1 MRSKA
6 VITLDDA
13 KKLLEAAEAE
23 AVANKWKVVIAILD
37 DGGHLVALHR
47 MDGTRP
53 GNPDIAIRKAR
64 TAAMTL
70 RPSEVWERRVLQGR
84 TSMLSMPLL
93 TVQGG
98 LPIFID
104 GDCIGAIGVSG
115 VQSHEDDRIAMV
127 AIRSVFPNAKTTQ
140 AGEEKD

>member
-53 GNPDIAIRKAR
+53 GNPDIAIRKAS

-70 RPSEVWERRVLQGR
+70 RPSKVWETRVLQGR

-115 VQSHEDDRIAMV
+115 VQSHQDDQVAMA
-127 AIRSVFPNAKTTQ
+127 AIRRVFPDAKTTQ
-140 AGEEKD
+140 AGEEND

>member
-23 AVANKWKVVIAILD
+23 AIKNNWNVVIAILD

-47 MDGTRP
+47 MDRTRP

-70 RPSEVWERRVLQGR
+70 RPSNVWERRVLQGR

-115 VQSHEDDRIAMV
+115 VKSHEDEQIAMV
-127 AIRSVFPNAKTTQ
+127 AIRHVFPDARTTQ
-140 AGEEKD
+140 VGEEND

>member
-23 AVANKWKVVIAILD
+23 AVANHWKVVIAILD

-47 MDGTRP
+47 MDRTRP
-53 GNPDIAIRKAR
+53 GNPDIAIRKAH

-70 RPSEVWERRVLQGR
+70 RPSTVWEKRVLEGR

-115 VQSHEDDRIAMV
+115 VQSHQDEQIALA
-127 AIRSVFPNAKTTQ
+127 AIRRVFPDARTTQ
-140 AGEEKD
+140 AGEEND